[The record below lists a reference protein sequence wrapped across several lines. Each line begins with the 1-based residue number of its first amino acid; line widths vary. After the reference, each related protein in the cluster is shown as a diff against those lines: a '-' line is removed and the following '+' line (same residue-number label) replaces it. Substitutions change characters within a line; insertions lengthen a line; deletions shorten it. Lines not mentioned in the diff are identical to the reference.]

1 MRPFTKHTGL
11 AAPLDLANVD
21 TDMIIP
27 KQFLKSIKRT
37 GFGKNLFDELRYE
50 DEGQPDQECDGR
62 PLRKEFVLNQDRYQG
77 ASVLLARQNFGC
89 GSSREHAPWA
99 LDDYGFRSIIAPSFA
114 DIFYNNCFKNG
125 LLPIVLQAEEV
136 DQLFAEVALREG
148 AQITIDLESQ
158 TVTSPSGATFEFNV
172 DNFRKHCLLNGL
184 DDIGLTL
191 QQDAAIHRYEE
202 KRMKDAPWLFLPR
215 GQ

>member
-50 DEGQPDQECDGR
+50 DEGQPDQECTGR
-62 PLRKEFVLNQDRYQG
+62 PLREDFVLNLPSYKDS
-77 ASVLLARQNFGC
+77 SVLLARQNFGC

-125 LLPIVLQAEEV
+125 LLPIVLAAEEV
-136 DQLFAEVALREG
+136 DQLFVEVTAQEG
-148 AQITIDLESQ
+148 AQITIDLENQ
-158 TVTSPSGATFEFNV
+158 KVTSPTGAEFSFEV
-172 DNFRKHCLLNGL
+172 DSFRKHCLLNGL

-191 QQDAAIHRYEE
+191 QQEDSIRSYEE
-202 KRMKDAPWLFLPR
+202 KRMNEAPWLFLSR
-215 GQ
+215 EK